1 MRRQAPYNIYE
12 RFSRTQMLHM
22 RKIVHLI
29 PIGLICHCLLKHLL
43 KSQLLD
49 NWKSIFN
56 EYELVYFKT
65 KRSTLFHWI
74 VSSN

>member
-1 MRRQAPYNIYE
+1 MTWQNLVMRRQAPYNIYE

-43 KSQLLD
+43 QSQ
-49 NWKSIFN
+49 F
-56 EYELVYFKT
+56 Y
-65 KRSTLFHWI
+65 
-74 VSSN
+74 

>member
-43 KSQLLD
+43 KSQLLRLE
-49 NWKSIFN
+49 NHTFHESP
-56 EYELVYFKT
+56 
-65 KRSTLFHWI
+65 LFDL
-74 VSSN
+74 S